1 VRFRTALLLIT
12 LGGVALR
19 IVYVLA
25 TNDDFAAAGDARF
38 YHETANLLVD
48 GKGFVSPFF
57 SDRTIEAAEHPPLY
71 SILLAVP
78 SLIGFDTVLGH
89 RVFSCLLGAG
99 IVFLTGLVG
108 RRVAGERAGLIAAGI
123 AALYPNVW
131 SPDTMLQAET
141 ASTLATIAAVFLAY
155 RYLDAPSIGRLT
167 AVGAV
172 AGLGALARSELLLL
186 AFVLVG
192 GLVMLTKDVPN
203 ATRMKWVGAGLVTP
217 LLLIAPWSIY
227 NATRFEHP
235 ILLSGQ
241 IDPLLASANCESV
254 YYGPLQGYYDINCAA
269 QIAAAEGIDE
279 SYDQS
284 EEGVVYRREALEYIG
299 DHLDRLPNVVGV
311 RLLRIVG
318 LYKPTL
324 YVNMDSFIEGRDR
337 WVSRTALY
345 SFYLLALL
353 AVAGGVTLRKRRD
366 VSVFP
371 LLAPIAVV
379 LVTVIVTYASTRFRA
394 AAEPVLCVLAAAAV
408 DALFR
413 RQPAERN

>member
-1 VRFRTALLLIT
+1 MRFRTALLLIT

-38 YHETANLLVD
+38 YHDTANLLVD

-89 RVFSCLLGAG
+89 RAFSCLLGAG

-192 GLVMLTKDVPN
+192 GLVMLTKDVPH
-203 ATRMKWVGAGLVTP
+203 ATRMKWLGAGVATPILV
-217 LLLIAPWSIY
+217 IAPWSIY
-227 NATRFEHP
+227 NATRFDDP
-235 ILLSGQ
+235 VLLSTQ
-241 IDPLLASANCESV
+241 IDPLLASANCDTTYS
-254 YYGPLQGYYDINCAA
+254 GDLQGYYDINCAIQVA
-269 QIAAAEGIDE
+269 QRERIDP
-279 SYDQS
+279 YADQS
-284 EEGVVYRREALEYIG
+284 VQGNVYRREAFDYVG
-299 DHLDRLPNVVGV
+299 DHLGDVPKVVV
-311 RLLRIVG
+311 TRLLRIVG
-318 LYKPTL
+318 LYEPER
-324 YVNMDSFIEGRDR
+324 YIRMDDFVEGRDS
-337 WVSRTALY
+337 WVARSGLY
-345 SFYLLALL
+345 SFYV
-353 AVAGGVTLRKRRD
+353 VAATAIAGIVVLRRRRD
-366 VSVFP
+366 VALFP

-379 LVTVIVTYASTRFRA
+379 IVTVIVTYASTRFRA
-394 AAEPVLCVLAAAAV
+394 AAEPTLCVLAAAAV